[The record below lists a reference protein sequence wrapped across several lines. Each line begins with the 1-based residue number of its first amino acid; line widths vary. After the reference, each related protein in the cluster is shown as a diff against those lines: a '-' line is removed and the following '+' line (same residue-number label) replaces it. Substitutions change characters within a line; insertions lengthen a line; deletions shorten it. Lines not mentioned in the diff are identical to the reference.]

1 MAISTTY
8 YLNAPSLA
16 SSTSV
21 FSNADLST
29 FAADGFYSDGVISR
43 EQVSGILLPQQTCSA
58 CATPCGTTINA
69 SGTQGIYLLDLE
81 TGSTSGDV
89 GAVIVRFDPYGVPD
103 DIRGT
108 LGTEVYN
115 KLVSSVDGL
124 HQSTNAGSLTF
135 IGQTGADCGISG
147 TTYPALLVYSYD
159 GTAFVA
165 TGGTQSVTVASGDV
179 SLGAIAPGNT
189 LMVIPKLTAT
199 PSIINFEVIGPC
211 SGTAW
216 TMSVDCPV
224 LLTGFG
230 SSVSALTEEAV
241 CELTETTTYYNA
253 SLAGTS
259 GTVGLYDLVFADA
272 YGLTELP
279 VGFYLAAGSITGG
292 NDWFQVDTNG
302 VVIAIGMC
310 EEPPI
315 ESYNCVEGTCTDP
328 GDGTGEYSTLE
339 ECEIACSEPPAE
351 TEIYFNTLVSDIS
364 TLGVNNYASQTF
376 DITFSYDIFALCDNE
391 GTSGS
396 DPNSAFSSLFVSA
409 DGGSTYTT
417 VATASASVSGGSP
430 TPQTDSQNTTGTY
443 VVTGVTDAS
452 LVKVYGTIDCNT
464 GLNGQD
470 GNVTVVLSSVTSTVN
485 IICDDRYIKACS
497 GTTLTCTP

>member
-69 SGTQGIYLLDLE
+69 SGTQGVYLLDLE
-81 TGSTSGDV
+81 TGSTSSDV

-103 DIRGT
+103 GIRGT

-199 PSIINFEVIGPC
+199 PSIINFEVVGPC

-224 LLTGFG
+224 LLTGFS

-310 EEPPI
+310 SAPL
-315 ESYNCVEGTCTDP
+315 V
-328 GDGTGEYSTLE
+328 
-339 ECEIACSEPPAE
+339 
-351 TEIYFNTLVSDIS
+351 TEIYFNALVSDIS

-376 DITFSYDIFALCDNE
+376 DITFSYDIFASCDNE

-430 TPQTDSQNTTGTY
+430 TPQTDSQTVTGTY

-470 GNVTVVLSSVTSTVN
+470 GNVTVVLSAVTSTVN